1 MRTILIFLLL
11 ISNTVF
17 AEIINIDNKKLKKL
31 LKQGIPVIDV
41 RTKKEWIKTGVISDT
56 YLISM
61 INEEGKYS
69 LKDWYKQFSKIELK
83 DDAVVLICA
92 VGGRSSYIAK
102 ILQSINKDID
112 IFNLEKGIKN
122 WIAENNPTYKYK

>member
-41 RTKKEWIKTGVISDT
+41 RTKKSG
-56 YLISM
+56 
-61 INEEGKYS
+61 
-69 LKDWYKQFSKIELK
+69 LK
-83 DDAVVLICA
+83 
-92 VGGRSSYIAK
+92 
-102 ILQSINKDID
+102 
-112 IFNLEKGIKN
+112 LE
-122 WIAENNPTYKYK
+122 

>member
-1 MRTILIFLLL
+1 MRTMLIFLLL

-17 AEIINIDNKKLKKL
+17 AEITNIDNKKLKTL

-41 RTKKEWIKTGVISDT
+41 RTKKEWIKTGVINNT

-61 INEEGKYS
+61 INEQGKYS

-83 DDAVVLICA
+83 ENAVVLICA

-112 IFNLEKGIKN
+112 IFNLEKGIN
-122 WIAENNPTYKYK
+122 HWIANDNPTYKYK